1 MEQTKDRL
9 SERITMVLVDT
20 SAFTEAN
27 SDFIGLHSALLPSFF
42 DAATEKGIVLLTHP
56 ILDKEIQKHIEDSS
70 IYKEY
75 QKLVTQLGKCKDV
88 LILAECND
96 VELFKKI
103 TAFDIKAKT
112 YETFVHNYSEAV
124 RLGYPDPAIIFDKYF
139 AAAPPFS
146 ATGKKKNEFPDAFV
160 IEAAQ
165 QYLMEHPNEV
175 LLVVSKDGDWE
186 KSFSGIDN
194 AVICS
199 SISDAVTKINK
210 IESVLSEEII
220 TELFKAAYREM
231 IADVQFSAECECYGM
246 SDYEFT
252 EDFEAD
258 RIEVTCISDIFVPLK
273 ITRSSLLIKTTAT
286 ISVDGHGVVL
296 DEDSSIWDKEDGA
309 YIYSVYADMSVTDG
323 EAEVECEIELG
334 FDFDDPAGTVQ
345 VSRVKLNNRFDIEII
360 GGNVDLT
367 AIDPE
372 ADYHGDMMDTL
383 EDYYRH

>member
-1 MEQTKDRL
+1 MEKTIDSS

-42 DAATEKGIVLLTHP
+42 DATTEKGIVLLTHP

-75 QKLVTQLGKCKDV
+75 QRLVIQLGKCKDV

-96 VELFKKI
+96 AELFKKI

-112 YETFVHNYSEAV
+112 YATFVHNYSEAV

-139 AAAPPFS
+139 SAEPPFS
-146 ATGKKKNEFPDAFV
+146 ATGKKKSEFPDAFV
-160 IEAAQ
+160 IESAR
-165 QYLMEHPNEV
+165 QYLEEHPNEV
-175 LLVVSKDGDWE
+175 LLVVSRDGDWE
-186 KSFSGIDN
+186 KAFSSIDN
-194 AVICS
+194 AVTCS
-199 SISDAVTKINK
+199 SISDAVTRINK
-210 IESVLSEEII
+210 IESILSEEII
-220 TELFKAAYREM
+220 AELFKSAYQEM
-231 IADVQFSAECECYGM
+231 LAEVQFSAECECYGM
-246 SDYEFT
+246 SDYEFV

-258 RIEVTCISDIFVPLK
+258 RIEVTCISDIIVPLK

-372 ADYHGDMMDTL
+372 GDYHGDMMDAL
-383 EDYYRH
+383 EEYSKH

>member
-1 MEQTKDRL
+1 MDKKIDNS

-42 DAATEKGIVLLTHP
+42 NAATEKGIILLTHP
-56 ILDKEIQKHIEDSS
+56 ILDKETKKHIEDSS

-96 VELFKKI
+96 VDLFKKI
-103 TAFDIKAKT
+103 ASFDVKAKT
-112 YETFVHNYSEAV
+112 YETFMHNYSEAI
-124 RLGYPDPAIIFDKYF
+124 RLGYPDPEIVFDKYF
-139 AAAPPFS
+139 STEPPFS
-146 ATGKKKNEFPDAFV
+146 VTGKKKSEFPDAFV

-165 QYLMEHPNEV
+165 QYLADHPNEI
-175 LLVVSKDGDWE
+175 LLAVSRDGDWE
-186 KSFSGIDN
+186 KAFSHMDN
-194 AVICS
+194 VVICN

-220 TELFKAAYREM
+220 AELFRAAYQDM
-231 IADVQFSAECECYGM
+231 LADVQFSAECECYGM
-246 SDYEFT
+246 SDYEFA

-258 RIEVTCISDIFVPLK
+258 RIEVTSIDDMIVPLK

-286 ISVDGHGVVL
+286 ISIDGHGIVL

-360 GGNVDLT
+360 GGNIELT
-367 AIDPE
+367 TIDPE
-372 ADYHGDMMDTL
+372 ADYYGDMMDTL
-383 EDYYRH
+383 EDYSQH

>member
-1 MEQTKDRL
+1 MDKKIDSS

-42 DAATEKGIVLLTHP
+42 NATTEKGIVLLTHP

-70 IYKEY
+70 IYKEF
-75 QKLVTQLGKCKDV
+75 QKLVIQLEKCTDV
-88 LILAECND
+88 LDLAECND
-96 VELFKKI
+96 AELFKRI
-103 TAFDIKAKT
+103 ASFDIKSKT
-112 YETFVHNYSEAV
+112 YETFMYNYSGAI
-124 RLGYPDPAIIFDKYF
+124 RLGYPEPEIVFDKYF
-139 AAAPPFS
+139 SAKPPFS

-160 IEAAQ
+160 IEAAR
-165 QYLMEHPNEV
+165 QYLVDHPNEI
-175 LLVVSKDGDWE
+175 LLVVSRDGDWE
-186 KSFSGIDN
+186 KAFSGMDN
-194 AVICS
+194 VVFCN

-220 TELFKAAYREM
+220 AELFKSAYKEM
-231 IADVQFSAECECYGM
+231 LADVQSSAECECYGL

-258 RIEVTCISDIFVPLK
+258 RIEVICIDDTIVPLK

-286 ISVDGHGVVL
+286 ISIDGHGVVL

-309 YIYSVYADMSVTDG
+309 YIYLVYANMSVTDG

-360 GGNVDLT
+360 GGNVELT

-372 ADYHGDMMDTL
+372 ADYHGDMMDAL
-383 EDYYRH
+383 EGYYQH

>member
-1 MEQTKDRL
+1 MEQTKEKL

-75 QKLVTQLGKCKDV
+75 QKLVIQLGKCKDV

-96 VELFKKI
+96 AELFKKI
-103 TAFDIKAKT
+103 TSFDIKAKT
-112 YETFVHNYSEAV
+112 YETFANNYSEAV
-124 RLGYPDPAIIFDKYF
+124 RLGYPDPEIIFDKYF
-139 AAAPPFS
+139 SAEPPFS
-146 ATGKKKNEFPDAFV
+146 ATGKKKSEFPDAFV
-160 IEAAQ
+160 IESVR
-165 QYLMEHPNEV
+165 QYLEEHPNEV
-175 LLVVSKDGDWE
+175 LLVVSRDGDWE
-186 KSFSGIDN
+186 KAFSCIDN
-194 AVICS
+194 AVICG

-220 TELFKAAYREM
+220 AVLFKSAYQEM
-231 IADVQFSAECECYGM
+231 LTDIQCSAECECYGM

-258 RIEVTCISDIFVPLK
+258 RIEVTCISDIIVPLK

-286 ISVDGHGVVL
+286 ISIDGHGVVL

-309 YIYSVYADMSVTDG
+309 YIYPVYADMSVTNG
-323 EAEVECEIELG
+323 EAEVECEIELE

-345 VSRVKLNNRFDIEII
+345 VSRVKFNNCFNIEVI
-360 GGNVDLT
+360 GGSVELN

-372 ADYHGDMMDTL
+372 ADYRGDMMGTL

>member
-1 MEQTKDRL
+1 MDKKIDNS

-20 SAFTEAN
+20 SAFTEVN
-27 SDFIGLHSALLPSFF
+27 SDFIGLYSALLLSFF
-42 DAATEKGIVLLTHP
+42 NAAAEKGIVLLTHP

-75 QKLVTQLGKCKDV
+75 QKLITQLGKCKDV

-96 VELFKKI
+96 VDLFKKI
-103 TAFDIKAKT
+103 ASFDIKAKT
-112 YETFVHNYSEAV
+112 YETFIHNYSEAI
-124 RLGYPDPAIIFDKYF
+124 RLGYPDPEKIFDKYF
-139 AAAPPFS
+139 SAKPPFS

-165 QYLMEHPNEV
+165 QYLTDHPNEI

-186 KSFSGIDN
+186 KAFSDMDN
-194 AVICS
+194 AVICN
-199 SISDAVTKINK
+199 SISEAVTKINK

-220 TELFKAAYREM
+220 AELFKSAYQEM
-231 IADVQFSAECECYGM
+231 LAEVQFSAECECYGM
-246 SDYEFT
+246 SDYEFA

-258 RIEVTCISDIFVPLK
+258 RIEVTCIDDTIVPLK

-286 ISVDGHGVVL
+286 ISIDGHGIVL

-345 VSRVKLNNRFDIEII
+345 VSRVKLNNRFNIEII
-360 GGNVDLT
+360 GGSVELT

-372 ADYHGDMMDTL
+372 ADYHGDMMDAL
-383 EDYYRH
+383 EGYYQH

>member
-1 MEQTKDRL
+1 MEKKIDSH

-42 DAATEKGIVLLTHP
+42 DAATEKGIALLTHP

-88 LILAECND
+88 LVLAECND
-96 VELFKKI
+96 AELFKKI
-103 TAFDIKAKT
+103 TSFDIKAKT
-112 YETFVHNYSEAV
+112 YETFVRNYSEAV

-139 AAAPPFS
+139 AAEPPFS
-146 ATGKKKNEFPDAFV
+146 ATGKKKNEFPDAFI

-165 QYLMEHPNEV
+165 QYFTEHPNEV
-175 LLVVSKDGDWE
+175 LLVVSRDGNWE
-186 KSFSGIDN
+186 KAFSSVDN
-194 AVICS
+194 AVICGS
-199 SISDAVTKINK
+199 VSDAVTKINK

-220 TELFKAAYREM
+220 AELFKSAYQEM
-231 IADVQFSAECECYGM
+231 LADVQSSAECECYGM
-246 SDYEFT
+246 SDYEFA

-258 RIEVTCISDIFVPLK
+258 RIEVTCISDIIVPLK

-323 EAEVECEIELG
+323 EAEVECEIELE
-334 FDFDDPAGTVQ
+334 FDFNDPAETVQ
-345 VSRVKLNNRFDIEII
+345 VSRVKLNNRFNIEVI
-360 GGNVDLT
+360 GGSVELT

-372 ADYHGDMMDTL
+372 ADYQGDMMDVL
-383 EDYYRH
+383 EGYSQH